1 MKPQSMAL
9 LQVENASSEGAVS
22 GRSGDWSE
30 VAVPVP
36 FISSF
41 TSTWHYTFTNLQSS
55 TVYDVVGMGE
65 YCTEFLLSCVLIL
78 INSICGDA

>member
-9 LQVENASSEGAVS
+9 FQVENASEGGNAVS

-36 FISSF
+36 FITSFSS
-41 TSTWHYTFTNLQSS
+41 SWHYTFTNLQSS

-65 YCTEFLLSCVLIL
+65 FEYHHHIS
-78 INSICGDA
+78 N

>member
-9 LQVENASSEGAVS
+9 FQVENASEGAVS

-41 TSTWHYTFTNLQSS
+41 TSAWHYTFTNLQSS

-65 YCTEFLLSCVLIL
+65 YCIELLLSSVLIL
-78 INSICGDA
+78 KFY

>member
-9 LQVENASSEGAVS
+9 FQVENASEGAVA

-36 FISSF
+36 YITGF
-41 TSTWHYTFTNLQSS
+41 TSSWHYTFTGLQPS

-65 YCTEFLLSCVLIL
+65 NSTFNSCSIL
-78 INSICGDA
+78 FSMVAF